1 MRQRHPSNASGDWFV
16 DTDCINCKAA
26 QTVAPGLI
34 VERDGQSVF
43 DHQPATDEE
52 RILAWRA
59 RLLCPTASV
68 HAEHAAPPHA
78 AVFPEPMTDR
88 VWRLGYNARHSW
100 GAHSFLIERRS
111 HENGAGNAMIDA
123 PRWTEQVA
131 RAIERRGGLA
141 PVLLT
146 HRDDVADAERYAKHF
161 GARVFIH
168 EDDRAAAP
176 YATDLLRG
184 REATALGDDLLAIP
198 VPGHTKGSVAFLF
211 EQRCLFT
218 GDSLSW
224 DFTTGD
230 LRASKHVCW
239 YSWPER
245 TKSLHALAAHRFEW
259 IFAGHGGSHC
269 LPAGQMRSRLLAL
282 AERMAAP

>member
-1 MRQRHPSNASGDWFV
+1 MRARHAANASGDWYV

-43 DHQPATDEE
+43 DHQPANEEE
-52 RILAWRA
+52 RMLAWRA

-68 HAEHAAPPHA
+68 HSEDKTLPAGAL
-78 AVFPEPMTDR
+78 FPEPMTER

-100 GAHSFLIERRS
+100 GAHSFLIHRD
-111 HENGAGNAMIDA
+111 AGNAMVDA
-123 PRWTEQVA
+123 PRWTDHVVHS
-131 RAIERRGGLA
+131 IEERGGLGL
-141 PVLLT
+141 VLQT
-146 HRDDVADAERYAKHF
+146 HRDDVADAERYARHF

-168 EDDRAAAP
+168 EDDRSAAP

-184 REATALGDDLLAIP
+184 RAPTALGGDLLAIP

-211 EQRCLFT
+211 EERCLFA

-224 DFTTGD
+224 DFVAND

-239 YSWPER
+239 YSWSEQ
-245 TKSLHALAAHRFEW
+245 TKSLRHLAEHRFEW
-259 IFAGHGGSHC
+259 IFAGHGGSHR
-269 LPAGQMRSRLLAL
+269 LPPEEMRERLLAL
-282 AERMAAP
+282 TERMAAQ

>member
-1 MRQRHPSNASGDWFV
+1 MRERHAANAAGDWYV
-16 DTDCINCKAA
+16 DTQCINCKAA

-34 VERDGQSVF
+34 VEREGQSVF
-43 DHQPATDEE
+43 AHQPATEAE
-52 RILAWRA
+52 RVLAWRA

-68 HAEHAAPPHA
+68 HAERAAAPDE
-78 AVFPEPMTDR
+78 AVFPEPMTEQ

-100 GAHSFLIERRS
+100 GAHSFLIERAS
-111 HENGAGNAMIDA
+111 GNAMIDA
-123 PRWTEQVA
+123 PRWTEHVVA
-131 RAIERRGGLA
+131 AIEARGGLA
-141 PVLLT
+141 LVLLT

-176 YATDLLRG
+176 YASDLLRG
-184 REATALGDDLLAIP
+184 RAPTPLGEDLLAIP

-211 EQRCLFT
+211 DGRCLFA

-224 DFTTGD
+224 DFTTDD

-239 YSWPER
+239 YSWPEQ
-245 TKSLHALAAHRFEW
+245 TKSLRDLAAHSFEW
-259 IFAGHGGSHC
+259 VFAGHGGSKH
-269 LPAGQMRSRLLAL
+269 LPRAEMRTRLLAL
-282 AERMAAP
+282 TERMAAQ

>member
-1 MRQRHPSNASGDWFV
+1 MRERHAANAVGDWYV

-43 DHQPATDEE
+43 AHQPETEEE
-52 RILAWRA
+52 RVLAWRA

-68 HAEHAAPPHA
+68 HAEHAAMPHA
-78 AVFPEPMTDR
+78 VLFPEPMTER

-100 GAHSFLIERRS
+100 GAHSFLMVRE
-111 HENGAGNAMIDA
+111 GGNAMVDA
-123 PRWTEQVA
+123 PRWTDQVVD
-131 RAIERRGGLA
+131 AIAARGGLA
-141 PVLLT
+141 LVLLT

-168 EDDRAAAP
+168 EDDRSAAP
-176 YATDLLRG
+176 YATDLIRG
-184 REATALGDDLLAIP
+184 RAPTPLAEDLLAIP
-198 VPGHTKGSVAFLF
+198 VPGHTKGSVVFRF
-211 EQRCLFT
+211 EERCLFA

-224 DFTTGD
+224 DFARRD

-239 YSWPER
+239 YSWPEQTR
-245 TKSLHALAAHRFEW
+245 SLRELAAYSFEW
-259 IFAGHGGSHC
+259 VFAGHGGSIH
-269 LPAGQMRSRLLAL
+269 LPRAEMRERLLAL
-282 AERMAAP
+282 TARMAAQ

>member
-1 MRQRHPSNASGDWFV
+1 MRARHAANASGAWYV

-43 DHQPATDEE
+43 DHQPANEEE
-52 RILAWRA
+52 RMLAWRA

-68 HAEHAAPPHA
+68 HSEDKTLPAGAL
-78 AVFPEPMTDR
+78 FPEPMTER

-100 GAHSFLIERRS
+100 GAHSFLIHRD
-111 HENGAGNAMIDA
+111 AGNAMVDA
-123 PRWTEQVA
+123 PRWTDHVVHS
-131 RAIERRGGLA
+131 IEERGGLGL
-141 PVLLT
+141 VLQT
-146 HRDDVADAERYAKHF
+146 HRDDVADAERYARHF

-168 EDDRAAAP
+168 EDDRSAAP

-184 REATALGDDLLAIP
+184 RAPTALGGDLLAIP

-211 EQRCLFT
+211 EERCLFA

-224 DFTTGD
+224 DFVAND

-239 YSWPER
+239 YSWSEQ
-245 TKSLHALAAHRFEW
+245 TKSLRHLAEHRFEW
-259 IFAGHGGSHC
+259 IFAGHGGSHR
-269 LPAGQMRSRLLAL
+269 LPPEEMRERLLAL
-282 AERMAAP
+282 TERMAAQ

>member
-1 MRQRHPSNASGDWFV
+1 MRQRHAANATGDWYI
-16 DTDCINCKAA
+16 DSECINCKAA

-43 DHQPATDEE
+43 AHQPASEEE
-52 RILAWRA
+52 RVLAWRA

-68 HAEHAAPPHA
+68 HAEHAETPRE
-78 AVFPEPMTDR
+78 AVFPEPMTEH
-88 VWRLGYNARHSW
+88 VWRLGYNARNSW
-100 GAHSFLIERRS
+100 GAHSFLIQRDS
-111 HENGAGNAMIDA
+111 GNAMVDA
-123 PRWTEQVA
+123 PRWTDHVVK
-131 RAIERRGGLA
+131 AIEERGGLA
-141 PVLLT
+141 LVLLT

-176 YATDLLRG
+176 YATDLIRG
-184 REATALGDDLLAIP
+184 RAPTPLADDLLVIP
-198 VPGHTKGSVAFLF
+198 VPGHTKGSVVFLF
-211 EQRCLFT
+211 EERCLFA

-239 YSWPER
+239 YSWPEQ
-245 TKSLHALAAHRFEW
+245 TASLRALAAYSFEW
-259 IFAGHGGSHC
+259 VFAGHGGSIY
-269 LPAGQMRSRLLAL
+269 LPREKMYARLLAL
-282 AERMAAP
+282 TERMATQ

>member
-1 MRQRHPSNASGDWFV
+1 MRQRHPSNVAGDWYV

-43 DHQPATDEE
+43 DHQPTTEEE
-52 RILAWRA
+52 RVLAWRA

-68 HAEHAAPPHA
+68 HAERAAAQPSE
-78 AVFPEPMTDR
+78 VFPEAMTDR
-88 VWRLGYNARHSW
+88 VWRLGYNARDSW
-100 GAHSFLIERRS
+100 GAHSFFIQRD
-111 HENGAGNAMIDA
+111 AGNAMIDA
-123 PRWTEQVA
+123 PRWTDQVVQ
-131 RAIERRGGLA
+131 AIERRGGLA
-141 PVLLT
+141 LVLLT
-146 HRDDVADAERYAKHF
+146 HRDDVADAERYAQHF

-168 EDDRAAAP
+168 EDDRDAAP

-184 REATALGDDLLAIP
+184 RAPTALGDDLLAIP

-211 EQRCLFT
+211 EERCLFT

-224 DFTTGD
+224 DFTTDD

-239 YSWPER
+239 YSWPEQ
-245 TKSLHALAAHRFEW
+245 TKSLRTLAAYRFEW
-259 IFAGHGGSHC
+259 IFAGHGGSFR
-269 LPAGQMRSRLLAL
+269 LPAETMHARLLAL
-282 AERMAAP
+282 TDRMATQ